1 MSFSSLHIFLQAS
14 HLLLDL
20 HIVASHAL
28 QFDAAA
34 AAAAR
39 GAVWAGGDV
48 DGAAALVEAT
58 AAAAATAA
66 ALAVVE
72 SAAIVDVPSGSE
84 RIWLYVRIWFVLER
98 ETYCCDIEGHPLV
111 FETFY
116 KKMGSNATTVA
127 STGILR
133 KNARC

>member
-20 HIVASHAL
+20 HIFASHAL
-28 QFDAAA
+28 QFDA

-48 DGAAALVEAT
+48 DGAAALMEAT

-84 RIWLYVRIWFVLER
+84 RIRFMVIYVHVNPIWFVFER
-98 ETYCCDIEGHPLV
+98 ETYCSDIESHP
-111 FETFY
+111 F
-116 KKMGSNATTVA
+116 
-127 STGILR
+127 GI
-133 KNARC
+133 